1 MSVVQGGVCVKI
13 AIIGYSGSGKSTTAR
28 MLGEKLGIPVLHL
41 DTVYHMPGWHVRPNE
56 ESIDIVSKF
65 MADNDSWV
73 IDGNYKAIIQQ
84 QRFEQADMIVFFNFN
99 RFTCFARAFGRY
111 LKYKG
116 KTRPDMAEGC
126 REKFDFE
133 FMKWILNDGRT
144 QKKKKAYADMCRKY
158 ADKVVIIRN
167 QRQLDEFL
175 EKF

>member
-13 AIIGYSGSGKSTTAR
+13 AVIGYSGSGKSTTAR
-28 MLGEKLGIPVLHL
+28 ILGEKLGLPVLFL
-41 DTVYHMPGWHVRPNE
+41 DTVQFMENWKERPME
-56 ESIDIVSKF
+56 ESRAIVAAF
-65 MADNDSWV
+65 MADNNSWV
-73 IDGNYKAIIQQ
+73 IDGNYSAFYQQ

-144 QKKKKAYADMCRKY
+144 KKKKKAYADMCRKY

>member
-13 AIIGYSGSGKSTTAR
+13 AIIGYSGAGKSTAAR

-65 MADNDSWV
+65 MTDNDSWV

-84 QRFEQADMIVFFNFN
+84 RRFEQSDIIIFFDFD
-99 RFTCFARAFGRY
+99 RFTCFCRAFGRY
-111 LKYKG
+111 LKYRG
-116 KTRPDMAEGC
+116 KSRPDMAEGC
-126 REKFDFE
+126 NEKFDLE
-133 FMKWILNDGRT
+133 FMKWILKNGRT
-144 QKKKKAYADMCRKY
+144 PQKKRAYADMCQKY

-175 EKF
+175 GKF